1 MSPSNSVLINF
12 LEFPC
17 WSIIISSMHSIIYS
31 MIHDTKHIHCITDW
45 QCRKAK
51 VDRSTKIPELIS
63 LNMPENQL
71 PQPKEVE

>member
-1 MSPSNSVLINF
+1 MSLSKLVLINF

-17 WSIIISSMHSIIYS
+17 WSIIISSIHSIVYS
-31 MIHDTKHIHCITDW
+31 MFHDTKHIHCIINL
-45 QCRKAK
+45 QCRKVK
-51 VDRSTKIPELIS
+51 VDRSRKVPELIS